1 MQYKRIA
8 VGQINT
14 TVGAFEENVNKIV
27 DFSNRAARQGAE
39 LICFPE
45 LAVCGY
51 PPMDLLERPAFVEK
65 NLDAVEEVA
74 GRVEN
79 IEVVFGYVEKSNS
92 SVGKPIYNAA
102 AWVEEGEVVSRHFK
116 SLLPTYDVFNES
128 RYFEEGAV
136 VVPGGPDEN
145 CAVTICEDIWNE
157 PEVSESYH
165 RELYA
170 RHPLDEAQKYN
181 PELAINISS
190 SPFVRGKVKYR
201 HKLFKH
207 LTEKYNLPLVVA
219 NQVGG
224 NDSLVFDGNSMVLS
238 EQGEVIGQAAGF
250 EEELL
255 IVDMDDKTCAPSFQS
270 EEKTIY
276 SALQLGLSDY
286 MDKCGFESVVL
297 GISGGIDSS
306 LTATIAADTLGPEN
320 VMGLMMP
327 TEISSDESVEHARQL
342 IDNLGIESR
351 LVPVQEVFEG
361 YLDLLE
367 DEFAG
372 EQWDTTEENLQARVR
387 GNILMAFSNKYGY
400 LVLAPG
406 NKSELAVGYCTL
418 YGDMTGG
425 MGVISDVP
433 KTMVYDLARWRNE
446 LEPVIPEEIIEKPPS
461 AELSP
466 GQIDQDDL
474 PPYDLLDEIIQ
485 RYVELHQSPAE
496 MIRQGL
502 DYQVVNE
509 VVKMIDRNEYK
520 RQQAA
525 VGLKVTS
532 KSLGTGRIMPIA
544 QQFDPQ

>member
-92 SVGKPIYNAA
+92 SVGKPIHNAA

>member
-1 MQYKRIA
+1 MKYNRIA

-14 TVGAFEENVNKIV
+14 TVGAFEENVDKIV
-27 DFSNRAARQGAE
+27 DFSKRAAEKGAE

-51 PPMDLLERPAFVEK
+51 PPMDLLERPTFVEK
-65 NLDAVEEVA
+65 NKDAVEEIA
-74 GRVEN
+74 ERVEE
-79 IEVVFGYVEKSNS
+79 IEVIFGYVEESNS
-92 SVGKPIYNAA
+92 SVGKPIHNAA
-102 AWVEEGEVVSRHFK
+102 AWVKGGEVISRHFK

-181 PELAINISS
+181 PELAINIAS
-190 SPFVRGKVKYR
+190 SPFVREKIKYR

-207 LTEKYNLPLVVA
+207 LTEKYSLPLVVA

-224 NDSLVFDGNSMVLS
+224 NDSLVFDGNSMVLNDR
-238 EQGEVIGQAAGF
+238 GEVLGQAAGF
-250 EEELL
+250 AEELL
-255 IVDMDDKTCAPSFQS
+255 VVDMDGPVEKPSFES

-276 SALQLGLSDY
+276 RALKLGLSDY

-297 GISGGIDSS
+297 GISGGIDSA
-306 LTATIAADTLGPEN
+306 LTATIAADTLGCEN
-320 VMGLMMP
+320 VLGIMMP
-327 TEISSDESVEHARQL
+327 TEISSEESIEHARQL
-342 IDNLGIESR
+342 IDNLGIEFR
-351 LVPVQEVFEG
+351 LIPVQEVFEG
-361 YLDLLE
+361 YLERLE
-367 DEFAG
+367 DEFTG
-372 EQWDTTEENLQARVR
+372 KQWDTTEENLQARVR
-387 GNILMAFSNKYGY
+387 GNFLMAFSNKFGH

-446 LEPVIPEEIIEKPPS
+446 IEEVIPEEIIKKPPS

-466 GQIDQDDL
+466 GQVDQDDL
-474 PPYDLLDEIIQ
+474 PPYKLLDEIIQ

-496 MIRQGL
+496 IVRQGL
-502 DYQVVNE
+502 DHQVVYE

-544 QQFDPQ
+544 QQFDPK